1 MSSAIRKTL
10 KSLLK
15 KVERRANYLY
25 KYQYRKYINMNY
37 NNLIIENLMCN
48 GRCHVVA
55 VFKNYLI
62 EDDNSEYLRRFYKY
76 KESSPRLKK
85 LFSYHEE
92 TSVIFPNYTPLV
104 ESKYLYN
111 NVIRKQRVIDEQQ
124 NLEVKR
130 NYKKSNKCKD
140 FFNKEDKVFNST
152 VFGEILS
159 QNESVLRII
168 FGIEKKEKEKE
179 KGKEKYN
186 KDVHNELNEN
196 LKDDYYNK
204 HKNDFD
210 DSEYIEVNQLIKNV
224 ENAEVKINNENNNSL
239 GGYKLNNGNNKP
251 MKYKLKSVNT
261 TTNNDNQSKNKNYEK
276 LNSISINSTNNTNS
290 SNNNIIN
297 SNINLNRMK
306 NNQNMNF
313 KNKLK
318 SNKKIRNSL
327 TITNSNMKNKE
338 KINFINS
345 NKNLTIPTHKH
356 SKSHIPNKT
365 LYGLNF
371 HSNNNNIFNDLMN
384 QEKKLRINNN
394 SKSLSNNASRI
405 NTIANTNTRQYNS
418 NYILNSDFPHKSKSI
433 IKHNNYITNNKFNSV
448 IKSDKLLTKIPKIN
462 IDKLNIINN
471 EDNSNKVLTITNRDL
486 NRNHNYILNNP
497 NLFFTETEVLKTDR
511 NIIKKRNQKKDIIKS
526 MMSQATNSS
535 PSYTKSKAI
544 FDRNSNRNLIIINE
558 EYLNTISQSR
568 NNKQYFSNKN
578 INKTPKK
585 ILINEYNFK
594 NNPGIINRGN
604 SINKVYKNYN
614 YDV

>member
-1 MSSAIRKTL
+1 MSSSIRKTL

-25 KYQYRKYINMNY
+25 KYHYRKYIHTHY

-76 KESSPRLKK
+76 RESAPRLKK
-85 LFSYHEE
+85 LFSYHNE
-92 TSVIFPNYTPLV
+92 TSVIFPNYTPLE
-104 ESKYLYN
+104 ESQYLYN
-111 NVIRKQRVIDEQQ
+111 NVIRKQRIIDEQQ
-124 NLEVKR
+124 NLEVKK
-130 NYKKSNKCKD
+130 NDKKSKKYKD

-152 VFGEILS
+152 VFGDILS
-159 QNESVLRII
+159 QSESVLRIM
-168 FGIEKKEKEKE
+168 FGIEKKEKGKDKE
-179 KGKEKYN
+179 K
-186 KDVHNELNEN
+186 DVPNELNIDVN
-196 LKDDYYNK
+196 DDYYKRNS
-204 HKNDFD
+204 DFD
-210 DSEYIEVNQLIKNV
+210 DSEYVEVKQLISKV
-224 ENAEVKINNENNNSL
+224 ENAEEKLNNENNNSL
-239 GGYKLNNGNNKP
+239 GGYKLNGGNNKP
-251 MKYKLKSVNT
+251 MKYKLKTVNN
-261 TTNNDNQSKNKNYEK
+261 TNNDNQAKNKNYEK

-306 NNQNMNF
+306 NNQNINF

-327 TITNSNMKNKE
+327 TITNSNLKNKE

-371 HSNNNNIFNDLMN
+371 HSNNNNIFNNLMN

-394 SKSLSNNASRI
+394 SKSLSNNTSRL
-405 NTIANTNTRQYNS
+405 NTVANTSTRQYNN
-418 NYILNSDFPHKSKSI
+418 NYILNSNFPHNSKSI
-433 IKHNNYITNNKFNSV
+433 VKQNNYMTNNKFNSV

-471 EDNSNKVLTITNRDL
+471 DNISNKRLTITNRDS

-511 NIIKKRNQKKDIIKS
+511 NLIKKRNQKKDIIKS
-526 MMSQATNSS
+526 MMNQAINSS
-535 PSYTKSKAI
+535 PSYSKSKAI
-544 FDRNSNRNLIIINE
+544 FDRNSNRNLVIINE
-558 EYLNTISQSR
+558 TNLKTISQSR
-568 NNKQYFSNKN
+568 NNKQYFSNKT

-585 ILINEYNFK
+585 LLINDYNFK
-594 NNPGIINRGN
+594 NNPNIINKGN
-604 SINKVYKNYN
+604 STNKFYKNN
-614 YDV
+614 YGV

>member
-15 KVERRANYLY
+15 KIERRANYLY
-25 KYQYRKYINMNY
+25 KYHYRKYINMSY

-48 GRCHVVA
+48 GRCHAVA

-76 KESSPRLKK
+76 RESAPRLRK
-85 LFSYHEE
+85 LFSYHVE

-130 NYKKSNKCKD
+130 NDKKSKKCKD

-159 QNESVLRII
+159 QSESVLRIM
-168 FGIEKKEKEKE
+168 FGIEKKEKEK
-179 KGKEKYN
+179 GKDKYN
-186 KDVHNELNEN
+186 KDMPNDLNSN
-196 LKDDYYNK
+196 AKDDYNKYNG
-204 HKNDFD
+204 DFD
-210 DSEYIEVNQLIKNV
+210 DSEYIEVKQLIKKV
-224 ENAEVKINNENNNSL
+224 ESAEEKINNENNNSL
-239 GGYKLNNGNNKP
+239 GGYKLNNSNNKA
-251 MKYKLKSVNT
+251 MKYKLKSVNN
-261 TTNNDNQSKNKNYEK
+261 TNNDNQSKNKNYEK

-290 SNNNIIN
+290 SNNNI
-297 SNINLNRMK
+297 NLNRMK
-306 NNQNMNF
+306 NNQNINF

-318 SNKKIRNSL
+318 SNKRIRNSL

-371 HSNNNNIFNDLMN
+371 HSNNNNIFNNLMN

-394 SKSLSNNASRI
+394 SKSLSNNSSRL
-405 NTIANTNTRQYNS
+405 NTIANTNTKQYNN
-418 NYILNSDFPHKSKSI
+418 NYLLNSNFPHNSKSI
-433 IKHNNYITNNKFNSV
+433 IKQNNYITNNKFNSV

-471 EDNSNKVLTITNRDL
+471 ENNSNKVLTITNRDS

-511 NIIKKRNQKKDIIKS
+511 NLIKKRNQKKDIIKS
-526 MMSQATNSS
+526 MMNQGINSS
-535 PSYTKSKAI
+535 PTYTKSKGI
-544 FDRNSNRNLIIINE
+544 FDRNSNRNLVIINE
-558 EYLNTISQSR
+558 ANLKTISQSR
-568 NNKQYFSNKN
+568 NNNKQYFSNKN

-585 ILINEYNFK
+585 ILINEYNSK
-594 NNPGIINRGN
+594 NNPELYNKGN
-604 SINKVYKNYN
+604 STNKFYKNYN
-614 YDV
+614 YGI

>member
-1 MSSAIRKTL
+1 MSSSIRKTL

-25 KYQYRKYINMNY
+25 KYHYRKYIHTHY

-76 KESSPRLKK
+76 RESAPRLKK
-85 LFSYHEE
+85 LFSYHNE
-92 TSVIFPNYTPLV
+92 TSVIFPNYTPLE
-104 ESKYLYN
+104 ESQYLYN
-111 NVIRKQRVIDEQQ
+111 NVIRKQRIIDEQQ
-124 NLEVKR
+124 NLEVKK
-130 NYKKSNKCKD
+130 NDKKSKKYKD

-152 VFGEILS
+152 VFGDILS
-159 QNESVLRII
+159 QSESVLRIM
-168 FGIEKKEKEKE
+168 FGIEKKEKGKDKE
-179 KGKEKYN
+179 K
-186 KDVHNELNEN
+186 DVPNELNIDVN
-196 LKDDYYNK
+196 DDYNK
-204 HKNDFD
+204 CNSDFD
-210 DSEYIEVNQLIKNV
+210 DSEYVEVKQLISKV
-224 ENAEVKINNENNNSL
+224 ENAEEKLNNENNNSL
-239 GGYKLNNGNNKP
+239 GGYKLNGGNNKP
-251 MKYKLKSVNT
+251 MKYKLKTVNN
-261 TTNNDNQSKNKNYEK
+261 TNNDNQAKNKNYEK

-306 NNQNMNF
+306 NNQNINF

-327 TITNSNMKNKE
+327 TITNSNLKNKE

-371 HSNNNNIFNDLMN
+371 HSNNNNIFNNLMN

-394 SKSLSNNASRI
+394 SKSLSNNTSRL
-405 NTIANTNTRQYNS
+405 NTVANTSTRQYNN
-418 NYILNSDFPHKSKSI
+418 NYILNSNFPHNSKSI
-433 IKHNNYITNNKFNSV
+433 VKQNNYMTNNKFNSV

-471 EDNSNKVLTITNRDL
+471 DNISNKRLTITNRDS

-511 NIIKKRNQKKDIIKS
+511 NLIKKRNQKKDIIKS
-526 MMSQATNSS
+526 MMNQAINSS
-535 PSYTKSKAI
+535 PSYSKSKAI
-544 FDRNSNRNLIIINE
+544 FDRNSNRNLVIINE
-558 EYLNTISQSR
+558 TNLKTISQSR
-568 NNKQYFSNKN
+568 NNKQYFSNKT

-585 ILINEYNFK
+585 LLINDYNFK
-594 NNPGIINRGN
+594 NNPNIINKGN
-604 SINKVYKNYN
+604 STNKFYKNN
-614 YDV
+614 YGV

>member
-1 MSSAIRKTL
+1 MSSSIRKTL

-25 KYQYRKYINMNY
+25 KYHYRKYIHTHY

-76 KESSPRLKK
+76 RESTPRLKK
-85 LFSYHEE
+85 LFSYHNE
-92 TSVIFPNYTPLV
+92 TSVIFPNYTPLE
-104 ESKYLYN
+104 ESQYLYN
-111 NVIRKQRVIDEQQ
+111 NVIRKQRIIDEQQ
-124 NLEVKR
+124 NLEVKK
-130 NYKKSNKCKD
+130 NDKKSKKCKD

-159 QNESVLRII
+159 QSESVLRIM
-168 FGIEKKEKEKE
+168 FGIEKKEKGKDKE
-179 KGKEKYN
+179 K
-186 KDVHNELNEN
+186 DVPNELNIDVN
-196 LKDDYYNK
+196 DDYNK
-204 HKNDFD
+204 RNSDFD
-210 DSEYIEVNQLIKNV
+210 DSEYVEVKQLISKV
-224 ENAEVKINNENNNSL
+224 ENAEEKLNNENNNSL
-239 GGYKLNNGNNKP
+239 GGYKLNGGNNKP
-251 MKYKLKSVNT
+251 MKYKLKTVNN
-261 TTNNDNQSKNKNYEK
+261 TNNDNQAKNKNYEK

-306 NNQNMNF
+306 NNQNINF

-327 TITNSNMKNKE
+327 TITNSNLKNKE

-371 HSNNNNIFNDLMN
+371 HSNNNNIFNNLMN

-394 SKSLSNNASRI
+394 SKSLSNNTSRL
-405 NTIANTNTRQYNS
+405 NTVANTSTRQYNN
-418 NYILNSDFPHKSKSI
+418 NYILNSNFPHNSKSI
-433 IKHNNYITNNKFNSV
+433 VKQNNYMTNNKFNSV

-471 EDNSNKVLTITNRDL
+471 DNISNKRLTITNRDS

-511 NIIKKRNQKKDIIKS
+511 NLIKKRNQKKDIIKS
-526 MMSQATNSS
+526 MMNQAINSS
-535 PSYTKSKAI
+535 PSYSKSKAI
-544 FDRNSNRNLIIINE
+544 FDRNSNRNLVIINE
-558 EYLNTISQSR
+558 TNLKTISQSR
-568 NNKQYFSNKN
+568 NNKQYFSNKT

-585 ILINEYNFK
+585 LLINDYNFK
-594 NNPGIINRGN
+594 NNPNIINKGN
-604 SINKVYKNYN
+604 STNKFYKNN
-614 YDV
+614 YGV

>member
-25 KYQYRKYINMNY
+25 KYHYRKYININY

-76 KESSPRLKK
+76 KESGPRLKK
-85 LFSYHEE
+85 LFTYHDE

-124 NLEVKR
+124 NLEIKR
-130 NYKKSNKCKD
+130 NDKNSKKCKD
-140 FFNKEDKVFNST
+140 FYNKEDKVFNST

-159 QNESVLRII
+159 PSESVLRIV
-168 FGIEKKEKEKE
+168 FGIEKKEKEK
-179 KGKEKYN
+179 GKEKSN
-186 KDVHNELNEN
+186 KDVPNELNIN
-196 LKDDYYNK
+196 SKDDYYNK
-204 HKNDFD
+204 HNSDFD
-210 DSEYIEVNQLIKNV
+210 DSEYIEVKQLIKKV
-224 ENAEVKINNENNNSL
+224 ENAEVKINTENYNSL
-239 GGYKLNNGNNKP
+239 GGYKLKNENNKT

-261 TTNNDNQSKNKNYEK
+261 TNNDIQSKNKNYEK

-318 SNKKIRNSL
+318 SNKRIRNSL

-371 HSNNNNIFNDLMN
+371 HSNNNNIFNSLMN
-384 QEKKLRINNN
+384 QEKILRINNN

-418 NYILNSDFPHKSKSI
+418 NYILNSDFPHNSKSI
-433 IKHNNYITNNKFNSV
+433 IKQNNYITNSKFNSV

-471 EDNSNKVLTITNRDL
+471 ENNSNKILTITNRDS
-486 NRNHNYILNNP
+486 NMNHNYILNNP
-497 NLFFTETEVLKTDR
+497 KLFFTETEVLKTDR
-511 NIIKKRNQKKDIIKS
+511 NLIKKRNQKKDIIKS
-526 MMSQATNSS
+526 MMNQAINSS

-544 FDRNSNRNLIIINE
+544 FDRNSNRNLVIINE
-558 EYLNTISQSR
+558 ANLRTISQSR

-594 NNPGIINRGN
+594 NNPELINKGN
-604 SINKVYKNYN
+604 STNKYKNYN
-614 YDV
+614 YGI

>member
-1 MSSAIRKTL
+1 MSSSIRKTL
-10 KSLLK
+10 KSLIK
-15 KVERRANYLY
+15 KVEKRANYLY
-25 KYQYRKYINMNY
+25 KYHYRKYIHIHY

-76 KESSPRLKK
+76 RESAPRLKK
-85 LFSYHEE
+85 LFSYHDE

-124 NLEVKR
+124 NLEVKK
-130 NYKKSNKCKD
+130 NDKKSKKSKD
-140 FFNKEDKVFNST
+140 YFNQEDKVFNST
-152 VFGEILS
+152 IFGEILS
-159 QNESVLRII
+159 QSESVLRIM
-168 FGIEKKEKEKE
+168 FGIEKKEKK
-179 KGKEKYN
+179 KYN
-186 KDVHNELNEN
+186 KDVLNELNIN
-196 LKDDYYNK
+196 NDYYNK
-204 HKNDFD
+204 QNDDFD
-210 DSEYIEVNQLIKNV
+210 DSEYMEVKQLIKKV
-224 ENAEVKINNENNNSL
+224 EIAEGQINNENNNSL
-239 GGYKLNNGNNKP
+239 GGYKLNNINNKP
-251 MKYKLKSVNT
+251 MKYKLKTVNN
-261 TTNNDNQSKNKNYEK
+261 TNGDNQSKNKNYEK

-306 NNQNMNF
+306 NNQTMNF

-327 TITNSNMKNKE
+327 TITNSNMKKKE

-371 HSNNNNIFNDLMN
+371 HSNNNNIFNNLMN
-384 QEKKLRINNN
+384 QEKKLRMNNN
-394 SKSLSNNASRI
+394 SKSLSNNTSRI
-405 NTIANTNTRQYNS
+405 NTVANNNTKLYNN
-418 NYILNSDFPHKSKSI
+418 NYILNNNFPHNSKSI
-433 IKHNNYITNNKFNSV
+433 SKQNNYITNNKFNSV
-448 IKSDKLLTKIPKIN
+448 IKSDKLLAKIPKIN

-471 EDNSNKVLTITNRDL
+471 DYNNNKQLTITNRDS

-511 NIIKKRNQKKDIIKS
+511 NLIKKRNQKKDIIKS
-526 MMSQATNSS
+526 MMNQAISSS
-535 PSYTKSKAI
+535 PSYTKSKGI
-544 FDRNSNRNLIIINE
+544 FERNNNRKLVIINE
-558 EYLNTISQSR
+558 ANLKTISQSK

-594 NNPGIINRGN
+594 NNTNIINKGN
-604 SINKVYKNYN
+604 STNKFYKNYN
-614 YDV
+614 YGI

>member
-1 MSSAIRKTL
+1 MSSSIRKTL

-25 KYQYRKYINMNY
+25 KYHYRKYIHTHY

-76 KESSPRLKK
+76 RESAPRLKK
-85 LFSYHEE
+85 LFSYHNE
-92 TSVIFPNYTPLV
+92 TSVIFPNYTPLE
-104 ESKYLYN
+104 ESQYLYN
-111 NVIRKQRVIDEQQ
+111 NVIRKQRIIDEQQ
-124 NLEVKR
+124 NLEVKK
-130 NYKKSNKCKD
+130 NDKKSKKCKD

-152 VFGEILS
+152 VFGDILS
-159 QNESVLRII
+159 QSESVLRIM
-168 FGIEKKEKEKE
+168 FGIEKKEKEKD
-179 KGKEKYN
+179 KEK
-186 KDVHNELNEN
+186 DVPNELNIDVN
-196 LKDDYYNK
+196 DDYNK
-204 HKNDFD
+204 RNSDFD
-210 DSEYIEVNQLIKNV
+210 DSEYVEVKQLISKV
-224 ENAEVKINNENNNSL
+224 ENAEEKLNNENNNSL
-239 GGYKLNNGNNKP
+239 GGYKLNGGNNKP
-251 MKYKLKSVNT
+251 MKYKLKTVNN
-261 TTNNDNQSKNKNYEK
+261 TNNDNQAKNKNYEK

-306 NNQNMNF
+306 NNQNINF
-313 KNKLK
+313 KNKIK

-327 TITNSNMKNKE
+327 TITNSNLKNKE

-371 HSNNNNIFNDLMN
+371 HSNNNNIFNNLMN

-394 SKSLSNNASRI
+394 SKSLSNNTSRL
-405 NTIANTNTRQYNS
+405 NTVANTSTRQYNN
-418 NYILNSDFPHKSKSI
+418 NYILNSNFPHNSKSI
-433 IKHNNYITNNKFNSV
+433 VKQNNYMINNKFNSV

-471 EDNSNKVLTITNRDL
+471 DNINNKRLTITNRDS

-511 NIIKKRNQKKDIIKS
+511 NLIKKRNQKKDIIKS
-526 MMSQATNSS
+526 MMNQAINSS
-535 PSYTKSKAI
+535 PYSKSKAI
-544 FDRNSNRNLIIINE
+544 FDRNSNRNLVIINE
-558 EYLNTISQSR
+558 TNLKTISQSR
-568 NNKQYFSNKN
+568 NNKQYFSNKT

-585 ILINEYNFK
+585 LLINDYNFK
-594 NNPGIINRGN
+594 NNPNIINKGN
-604 SINKVYKNYN
+604 STNKFYKNN
-614 YDV
+614 YGV

>member
-1 MSSAIRKTL
+1 MSSSIRKTL

-25 KYQYRKYINMNY
+25 KYHYRKYIHTHY

-76 KESSPRLKK
+76 RESTPRLKK
-85 LFSYHEE
+85 LFSYHNE
-92 TSVIFPNYTPLV
+92 TSVIFPNYTPLE
-104 ESKYLYN
+104 ESQYLYN
-111 NVIRKQRVIDEQQ
+111 NVIRKQRIIDEQQ
-124 NLEVKR
+124 NLEVKK
-130 NYKKSNKCKD
+130 NDKKSKKCKD

-159 QNESVLRII
+159 QSESVLRIM
-168 FGIEKKEKEKE
+168 FGIEKKEKGKDKE
-179 KGKEKYN
+179 K
-186 KDVHNELNEN
+186 DVPNELNIDVN
-196 LKDDYYNK
+196 DDYNK
-204 HKNDFD
+204 RNSDFD
-210 DSEYIEVNQLIKNV
+210 DSEYVEVKQLISKV
-224 ENAEVKINNENNNSL
+224 ENAEEKLNNENNNSL
-239 GGYKLNNGNNKP
+239 GGYKLNGGNNKP
-251 MKYKLKSVNT
+251 MKYKLKTVNN
-261 TTNNDNQSKNKNYEK
+261 TNNDNQAKNKNYEK

-306 NNQNMNF
+306 NNQNINF

-327 TITNSNMKNKE
+327 TITNSNLKNKE

-371 HSNNNNIFNDLMN
+371 HSNNNNIFNNLMN

-394 SKSLSNNASRI
+394 SKSLSNNTSRL
-405 NTIANTNTRQYNS
+405 NTVANTSTRQYNN
-418 NYILNSDFPHKSKSI
+418 NYILNSNFPHNSKSI
-433 IKHNNYITNNKFNSV
+433 VKQNNYMTNNKFNSV

-471 EDNSNKVLTITNRDL
+471 DNISNKRLTITNRDS
-486 NRNHNYILNNP
+486 NRNHNYILSNP

-511 NIIKKRNQKKDIIKS
+511 NLIKKRNQKKDIIKS
-526 MMSQATNSS
+526 MMNQAINSS
-535 PSYTKSKAI
+535 PYSKSKAI
-544 FDRNSNRNLIIINE
+544 FDRNSNRNLVIINE
-558 EYLNTISQSR
+558 TNLKTISQSR
-568 NNKQYFSNKN
+568 NNKQYFSNKT

-585 ILINEYNFK
+585 LLINDYNFK
-594 NNPGIINRGN
+594 NNPNIINKGN
-604 SINKVYKNYN
+604 SINKFYKNN
-614 YDV
+614 YGV

>member
-1 MSSAIRKTL
+1 MSSSIRKTL

-25 KYQYRKYINMNY
+25 KYHYRKYIHTHY

-76 KESSPRLKK
+76 RESTPRLKK
-85 LFSYHEE
+85 LFSYHNE
-92 TSVIFPNYTPLV
+92 TSVIFPNYTPLE
-104 ESKYLYN
+104 ESQYLYN
-111 NVIRKQRVIDEQQ
+111 NVIRKQRIIDEQQ
-124 NLEVKR
+124 NLEVKK
-130 NYKKSNKCKD
+130 NDKKSKKCKD

-152 VFGEILS
+152 VFGDILS
-159 QNESVLRII
+159 QSESVLRIM
-168 FGIEKKEKEKE
+168 FGIEKKEKGKDKE
-179 KGKEKYN
+179 K
-186 KDVHNELNEN
+186 DVPNELNIDVN
-196 LKDDYYNK
+196 DDYNK
-204 HKNDFD
+204 RNSDFD
-210 DSEYIEVNQLIKNV
+210 DSEYVEVKQLISKV
-224 ENAEVKINNENNNSL
+224 ENAEEKLNNENNNSL
-239 GGYKLNNGNNKP
+239 GGYKLNGGNNKP
-251 MKYKLKSVNT
+251 MKYKLKTVNN
-261 TTNNDNQSKNKNYEK
+261 TNNDNQAKNKNYEK

-306 NNQNMNF
+306 NNQNINF

-327 TITNSNMKNKE
+327 TITNSNLKNKE

-371 HSNNNNIFNDLMN
+371 HSNNNNIFNNLMN

-394 SKSLSNNASRI
+394 SKSLSNNTSRL
-405 NTIANTNTRQYNS
+405 NTVANTSTRQYNN
-418 NYILNSDFPHKSKSI
+418 NYILNSNFPHNSKSI
-433 IKHNNYITNNKFNSV
+433 VKQNNYMTNNKFNSV

-471 EDNSNKVLTITNRDL
+471 DNISNKRLTITNRDS
-486 NRNHNYILNNP
+486 NRNHNYILSNP

-511 NIIKKRNQKKDIIKS
+511 NLIKKRNQKKDIIKS
-526 MMSQATNSS
+526 MMNQAINSS
-535 PSYTKSKAI
+535 PYSKSKAI
-544 FDRNSNRNLIIINE
+544 FDRNSNRNLVIINE
-558 EYLNTISQSR
+558 TNLKTISQSR
-568 NNKQYFSNKN
+568 NNKQYFSNKT

-585 ILINEYNFK
+585 LLINDYNFK
-594 NNPGIINRGN
+594 NNPNIINKGN
-604 SINKVYKNYN
+604 SINKFYKNN
-614 YDV
+614 YGV

>member
-1 MSSAIRKTL
+1 MSSSIRKTL

-25 KYQYRKYINMNY
+25 KYHYRKYIHTHY

-76 KESSPRLKK
+76 RESAPRLKK
-85 LFSYHEE
+85 LFSYHNE
-92 TSVIFPNYTPLV
+92 TSVIFPNYTPLE
-104 ESKYLYN
+104 ESQYLYN
-111 NVIRKQRVIDEQQ
+111 NVIRKQRIIDEQQ
-124 NLEVKR
+124 NLEVKK
-130 NYKKSNKCKD
+130 NDKKSKKCKD

-152 VFGEILS
+152 VFGDILS
-159 QNESVLRII
+159 QSESVLRIM
-168 FGIEKKEKEKE
+168 FGIEKKEKGKDKE
-179 KGKEKYN
+179 K
-186 KDVHNELNEN
+186 DVPNELNIDVN
-196 LKDDYYNK
+196 DDYNK
-204 HKNDFD
+204 RNSDFD
-210 DSEYIEVNQLIKNV
+210 DSEYVEVKQLISKV
-224 ENAEVKINNENNNSL
+224 ENAEEKLNNENNNSL
-239 GGYKLNNGNNKP
+239 GGYKLNGGNNKP
-251 MKYKLKSVNT
+251 MKYKLKTVNN
-261 TTNNDNQSKNKNYEK
+261 TNNDNQAKNKNYEK

-306 NNQNMNF
+306 NNQNINF

-327 TITNSNMKNKE
+327 TITNSNLKNKE

-371 HSNNNNIFNDLMN
+371 HSNNNNIFNNLMN

-394 SKSLSNNASRI
+394 SKSLSNNTSRL
-405 NTIANTNTRQYNS
+405 NTVANTSTRQYNN
-418 NYILNSDFPHKSKSI
+418 NYILNSNFPHNSKSI
-433 IKHNNYITNNKFNSV
+433 VKQNNYMTNNKFNSV

-471 EDNSNKVLTITNRDL
+471 DNISNKRLTITNRDS

-511 NIIKKRNQKKDIIKS
+511 NLIKKRNQKKDIIKS
-526 MMSQATNSS
+526 MMNQAINSS
-535 PSYTKSKAI
+535 PSYSKSKAI
-544 FDRNSNRNLIIINE
+544 FDRNSNRNLVIINE
-558 EYLNTISQSR
+558 TNLKTISQSR
-568 NNKQYFSNKN
+568 NNKQYFSNKT

-585 ILINEYNFK
+585 LLINDYNFK
-594 NNPGIINRGN
+594 NNPNIINKGN
-604 SINKVYKNYN
+604 STNKFYKNN
-614 YDV
+614 YGV

>member
-1 MSSAIRKTL
+1 MSLAIQKTL

-25 KYQYRKYINMNY
+25 KYYYRKYIHIHY
-37 NNLIIENLMCN
+37 DNLIIENLMCN

-62 EDDNSEYLRRFYKY
+62 EDDNSEYLRRFYKH
-76 KESSPRLKK
+76 KESVPRLKK
-85 LFSYHEE
+85 FITYHDE

-111 NVIRKQRVIDEQQ
+111 NVIRKQRIIDEQQ
-124 NLEVKR
+124 NLEFKK
-130 NYKKSNKCKD
+130 NDKKSKKYKD

-152 VFGEILS
+152 IFGEIFS
-159 QNESVLRII
+159 QSESVLRII

-179 KGKEKYN
+179 KGKEKNN
-186 KDVHNELNEN
+186 KDVPNELNLN

-204 HKNDFD
+204 HNNDFD
-210 DSEYIEVNQLIKNV
+210 DSEYIEVKQLIKKV

-261 TTNNDNQSKNKNYEK
+261 ANNDNQSKNKNYEK

-306 NNQNMNF
+306 NKQSMDF

-327 TITNSNMKNKE
+327 TITNSNMKKE
-338 KINFINS
+338 KNNFINS

-356 SKSHIPNKT
+356 SKSHIPNRT

-371 HSNNNNIFNDLMN
+371 HSNNNNIFNNLMN
-384 QEKKLRINNN
+384 QEKKLRVNNN

-405 NTIANTNTRQYNS
+405 NTVSNTNTN
-418 NYILNSDFPHKSKSI
+418 ILNTDFPHNSKTI
-433 IKHNNYITNNKFNSV
+433 IKQNNYITNNKFNSA
-448 IKSDKLLTKIPKIN
+448 IKSDKLLSKIPKIN
-462 IDKLNIINN
+462 IDNLNIINN
-471 EDNSNKVLTITNRDL
+471 ENNSNKILTITNRDS
-486 NRNHNYILNNP
+486 NMNHNYILNNP
-497 NLFFTETEVLKTDR
+497 KLFFTETQVLKTDR
-511 NIIKKRNQKKDIIKS
+511 NFIKKRSQKKDIIKS
-526 MMSQATNSS
+526 MMNQAINSS

-544 FDRNSNRNLIIINE
+544 FDRNSNRNLVIINE
-558 EYLNTISQSR
+558 ANLRTISQSR

-594 NNPGIINRGN
+594 NNPELIKKGN
-604 SINKVYKNYN
+604 STNKYKNYN
-614 YDV
+614 YGI

>member
-168 FGIEKKEKEKE
+168 FGIEKKEKEK
-179 KGKEKYN
+179 GKEKYN
-186 KDVHNELNEN
+186 KDARNELNEN
-196 LKDDYYNK
+196 LKDYYYNK

-239 GGYKLNNGNNKP
+239 GGYKLKNENNKP
-251 MKYKLKSVNT
+251 MKYKLKSIN

-394 SKSLSNNASRI
+394 SKSLSNNTSRI
-405 NTIANTNTRQYNS
+405 NTIANTNNKQKNN
-418 NYILNSDFPHKSKSI
+418 NYILNSDFPHNSKSI
-433 IKHNNYITNNKFNSV
+433 IKQNNYITNSKFNSV

-471 EDNSNKVLTITNRDL
+471 ENNSNKILTITNRDS
-486 NRNHNYILNNP
+486 NMNHNYILNNP
-497 NLFFTETEVLKTDR
+497 KLFFTETEVLKTDR
-511 NIIKKRNQKKDIIKS
+511 NLIKKRSQKKDIIKS
-526 MMSQATNSS
+526 MMNQAINSS
-535 PSYTKSKAI
+535 PSFTKSKAI
-544 FDRNSNRNLIIINE
+544 FDRNSNRNLVIINE
-558 EYLNTISQSR
+558 AHLRTISQSR

-594 NNPGIINRGN
+594 NNPELIKKGN
-604 SINKVYKNYN
+604 STNKYKNYN
-614 YDV
+614 YGI

>member
-1 MSSAIRKTL
+1 MSSSIRKTL

-25 KYQYRKYINMNY
+25 KYHYRKYIHTHY

-76 KESSPRLKK
+76 RESTPRLKK
-85 LFSYHEE
+85 LFSYHNE
-92 TSVIFPNYTPLV
+92 TSVIFPNYTPLE
-104 ESKYLYN
+104 ESQYLYN
-111 NVIRKQRVIDEQQ
+111 NVIRKQRIIDEQQ
-124 NLEVKR
+124 NLEVKK
-130 NYKKSNKCKD
+130 NDKKSKKCKD

-152 VFGEILS
+152 VFGDILS
-159 QNESVLRII
+159 QSESVLRIM
-168 FGIEKKEKEKE
+168 FGIEKKEKGKDKE
-179 KGKEKYN
+179 K
-186 KDVHNELNEN
+186 DVPNELNIDVN
-196 LKDDYYNK
+196 DDYNK
-204 HKNDFD
+204 CNSDFD
-210 DSEYIEVNQLIKNV
+210 DSEYVEVKQLISKV
-224 ENAEVKINNENNNSL
+224 ENAEEKLNNENNNSL
-239 GGYKLNNGNNKP
+239 GGYKLNGGNNKP
-251 MKYKLKSVNT
+251 MKYKLKTVNN
-261 TTNNDNQSKNKNYEK
+261 TNNDNQAKNKNYEK

-306 NNQNMNF
+306 NNQNINF

-327 TITNSNMKNKE
+327 TITNSNLKNKE

-371 HSNNNNIFNDLMN
+371 HSNNNNIFNNLMN

-394 SKSLSNNASRI
+394 SKSLSNNTSRL
-405 NTIANTNTRQYNS
+405 NTVANTSTRQYNN
-418 NYILNSDFPHKSKSI
+418 NYILNSNFPHNSKSI
-433 IKHNNYITNNKFNSV
+433 VKQNNYMTNNKFNSV

-471 EDNSNKVLTITNRDL
+471 DNISNKRLTITNRDS

-511 NIIKKRNQKKDIIKS
+511 NLIKKRNQKKDIIKS
-526 MMSQATNSS
+526 MMNQAINSS
-535 PSYTKSKAI
+535 PSYSKSKAI
-544 FDRNSNRNLIIINE
+544 FDRNSNRNLVIINE
-558 EYLNTISQSR
+558 TNLKTISQSR
-568 NNKQYFSNKN
+568 NNKQYFSNKT

-585 ILINEYNFK
+585 LLINDYNFK
-594 NNPGIINRGN
+594 NNPNIINKGN
-604 SINKVYKNYN
+604 STNKFYKNN
-614 YDV
+614 YGV